1 MRIGFGSTDWG
12 DHAQAQPGGCTQ
24 MRCVLPAHGL
34 AKIGHEVMVGE
45 IGWKEGEGFVIV
57 HPIEKL
63 KSGKLGVITKY
74 DQGFDKLD
82 VVVLKLFMH
91 KDSEEYIRKAK
102 SYGQT
107 VIIDTDD
114 HFEQLPSDNLA
125 FQTTDPKNSPEN
137 NRKFLIN
144 NYSIADG
151 IIASTKFLEQKSLKH
166 NNTVYRVPNSLDP
179 ATFYTRQDFSGWNPT
194 VGWIG
199 IMLWRVDDI
208 KEVGAPLKTFLEKH
222 DLRFHHSGIVL
233 NNPTWFADAAGFA
246 PERMTGYVGARP
258 EYYSNLFMPIDIG
271 IVPLTNNPF
280 NEAKSCLKGLEYAMS
295 GIPFI
300 ASDTQEYRD
309 LAELGCGRIAKK
321 PRDWIRHL
329 EELRDPEVRQQ
340 ERIKNYEVATKNFS
354 LFLMKYK
361 WSEAIE
367 LIHMKAQR
375 ERKNKKN
382 PTIITEGQKGFDPS
396 KFLVAK
402 N

>member
-12 DHAQAQPGGCTQ
+12 DHAQYQPGGCTH
-24 MRCVLPAHGL
+24 MRCMVPAHGL
-34 AKIGHEVMVGE
+34 SEIGHEVMVGE

-57 HPIEKL
+57 HPLEKL
-63 KSGKLGVITKY
+63 KSQKLGIVKEY
-74 DQGFDKLD
+74 DYCFDKLD
-82 VVVLKLFMH
+82 AIVLKLFMH
-91 KDSEEYIRKAK
+91 KDAEEYIKRAQ

-125 FQTTDPKNSPEN
+125 FQTTDPKNSPDN
-137 NRKFLIN
+137 NRKYLIN
-144 NYSIADG
+144 TYSKADG
-151 IIASTKFLEQKSLKH
+151 IIASTKFLEQKSLRYNK
-166 NNTVYRVPNSLDP
+166 TVYRVPNSLITDR
-179 ATFYTRQDFSGWNPT
+179 FYFRQDFSGWNPT
-194 VGWIG
+194 IGWVG

-208 KEVGAPLKTFLEKH
+208 KEVGAPLKTVLEKH
-222 DLRFHHSGIVL
+222 DLNFHHSGIVI
-233 NNPTWFADAAGFA
+233 NNPNWFADAAGFD

-258 EYYSNLFMPIDIG
+258 EYYTNLFMPIDIG

-280 NEAKSCLKGLEYAMS
+280 NEAKSCLKGLEYALC

-329 EELRDPEVRQQ
+329 EELRDPEVRQA
-340 ERIKNYEVATKNFS
+340 ERIKNYEVVAKHYNIW
-354 LFLMKYK
+354 LMKYK

-367 LIHMKAQR
+367 MIHMKAKE
-375 ERKNKKN
+375 ERKKLRTAAKS
-382 PTIITEGQKGFDPS
+382 TGQKGFDPS
-396 KFLVAK
+396 KFLVAQ